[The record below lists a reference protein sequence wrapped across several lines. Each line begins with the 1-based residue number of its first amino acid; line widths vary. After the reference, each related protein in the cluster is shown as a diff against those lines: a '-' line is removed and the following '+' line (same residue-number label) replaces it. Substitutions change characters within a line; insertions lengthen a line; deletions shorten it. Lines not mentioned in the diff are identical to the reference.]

1 MSTLTL
7 ATICAALIWFALI
20 AYAVLGGADFGGGV
34 WDLLARG
41 SRAEKERAAIANA
54 LGPVWEANNVWLIFV
69 IVLTWTTFPIVY
81 AAIST
86 ALFIPLTLA
95 LVGIIFRGAAFG
107 FRSAYGRRIGAA
119 LAWGRV
125 FSVASVI
132 TPFLLGMVAG
142 AIAGGDIRVHGQEV
156 IANYWTTW
164 TTPFAFACG
173 AFALG
178 LCSVLAATYLTA
190 EAQMNGDRD
199 LIAIFLPRA
208 IIALEWSDWKSA
220 AALAGRRARRPGDSW
235 RADPWA
241 LPPGPHPCRGGDGAD
256 HRRMGR
262 RAVSIHGRAR
272 SDGPECGQPSLD
284 ADASDHLLADWPAD
298 PSAVTLVS
306 LRHLQ
311 DSHRRASPRDR
322 CLLRPLAATGAGGS
336 YRFTN
341 REQKRRDERPGWRR
355 ASSEAVI
362 RIVSRFMKYHT
373 AGVASAP
380 AALVFSWAVT
390 STARP
395 RFLPSLRRSRRA
407 PISQRA

>member
-119 LAWGRV
+119 QAWGRV

-208 IIALEWSDWKSA
+208 IIAGAVTAVLGAIA
-220 AALAGRRARRPGDSW
+220 AALARW
-235 RADPWA
+235 EDPLLWSGLIGKA
-241 LPPGPHPCRGGDGAD
+241 LPLSLGAVLVGLATAGALILGGYRLARILVAAETALIIGAWGVAQYPYMVVPD
-256 HRRMGR
+256 LTVQN
-262 RAVSIHGRAR
+262 A
-272 SDGPECGQPSLD
+272 
-284 ADASDHLLADWPAD
+284 
-298 PSAVTLVS
+298 
-306 LRHLQ
+306 
-311 DSHRRASPRDR
+311 ASPASTLTLAIISSLIG
-322 CLLRPLAATGAGGS
+322 LLIL
-336 YRFTN
+336 
-341 REQKRRDERPGWRR
+341 
-355 ASSEAVI
+355 
-362 RIVSRFMKYHT
+362 
-373 AGVASAP
+373 
-380 AALVFSWAVT
+380 
-390 STARP
+390 
-395 RFLPSLRRSRRA
+395 LPSLWYLFVIFKIPTGAHPRETAASFALSLQREQEDRVASPTESKSAEMNDQAGAEHRA
-407 PISQRA
+407 KQ

>member
-41 SRAEKERAAIANA
+41 PRAERERAAIASA

-119 LAWGRV
+119 QAWGYV

-132 TPFLLGMVAG
+132 TPFLLGMIAG
-142 AIAGGDIRVHGQEV
+142 AIAGGDIHVHGQEV
-156 IANYWTTW
+156 VANYWTTW

-178 LCSVLAATYLTA
+178 LCAVLAATYLTA
-190 EAQMNGDRD
+190 EAQTNGDHQM
-199 LIAIFLPRA
+199 LGVFLPRA
-208 IIALEWSDWKSA
+208 ILAGAVTAVIGAI
-220 AALAGRRARRPGDSW
+220 AALLARWEEPVLWAGLVGR
-235 RADPWA
+235 A
-241 LPPGPHPCRGGDGAD
+241 LPLSLGAVLVGLATAATLILGRYRLARMLVAAEAALIIAAWGVAQYPYLIVPDLTLQNAASPASTLTLAIICSLLGMLILLPALWYLFVIFKIPTGARPQETAASFALSLQQQEDGAPVKHD
-256 HRRMGR
+256 DRDG
-262 RAVSIHGRAR
+262 AR
-272 SDGPECGQPSLD
+272 SEE
-284 ADASDHLLADWPAD
+284 
-298 PSAVTLVS
+298 
-306 LRHLQ
+306 
-311 DSHRRASPRDR
+311 SPD
-322 CLLRPLAATGAGGS
+322 
-336 YRFTN
+336 
-341 REQKRRDERPGWRR
+341 
-355 ASSEAVI
+355 
-362 RIVSRFMKYHT
+362 T
-373 AGVASAP
+373 AK
-380 AALVFSWAVT
+380 
-390 STARP
+390 
-395 RFLPSLRRSRRA
+395 
-407 PISQRA
+407 

>member
-41 SRAEKERAAIANA
+41 PRAEKERAAIASA

-69 IVLTWTTFPIVY
+69 IVLSWTTFPIVY

-119 LAWGRV
+119 QAWGRV

-132 TPFLLGMVAG
+132 TPFVLGMVAG
-142 AIAGGDIRVHGQEV
+142 AIAGGDIHVHGQQV
-156 IANYWTTW
+156 VANYWTTW

-190 EAQMNGDRD
+190 EAQTNGDRQM
-199 LIAIFLPRA
+199 LGVFLPRA
-208 IIALEWSDWKSA
+208 ILAGAVTAVLGAI
-220 AALAGRRARRPGDSW
+220 AALLARWEEPLLWEGLVGK
-235 RADPWA
+235 A
-241 LPPGPHPCRGGDGAD
+241 LPLSLGAVIVGLATAGALILG
-256 HRRMGR
+256 RYRLARM
-262 RAVSIHGRAR
+262 
-272 SDGPECGQPSLD
+272 
-284 ADASDHLLADWPAD
+284 
-298 PSAVTLVS
+298 LVAAETA
-306 LRHLQ
+306 LIIGAWGVAQYPYLVVPDLTVQ
-311 DSHRRASPRDR
+311 NAASPASTLSLAII
-322 CLLRPLAATGAGGS
+322 CSLLGML
-336 YRFTN
+336 
-341 REQKRRDERPGWRR
+341 
-355 ASSEAVI
+355 I
-362 RIVSRFMKYHT
+362 
-373 AGVASAP
+373 
-380 AALVFSWAVT
+380 L
-390 STARP
+390 
-395 RFLPSLRRSRRA
+395 LPSLWYLFVIFKIPTGARPKETAASFA
-407 PISQRA
+407 LSLQQQEEQCTTTPEDAGAESSPAGQLPNEAE

>member
-86 ALFIPLTLA
+86 ALFIPLTVA

-119 LAWGRV
+119 QAWGYV

-142 AIAGGDIRVHGQEV
+142 AIAGGAIHVHGQEV
-156 IANYWTTW
+156 VANYWTTW

-190 EAQMNGDRD
+190 EAQTNGDHQ
-199 LIAIFLPRA
+199 LLGIFLSRA
-208 IIALEWSDWKSA
+208 ILAGAATALIGA
-220 AALAGRRARRPGDSW
+220 IAALLARWEEPVLWDGLVGR
-235 RADPWA
+235 A
-241 LPPGPHPCRGGDGAD
+241 LPLSLGAVLVGLATAGALIL
-256 HRRMGR
+256 GR
-262 RAVSIHGRAR
+262 SRLAR
-272 SDGPECGQPSLD
+272 ILVAAEAALIIAAWGVAQYPYLVVPDL
-284 ADASDHLLADWPAD
+284 
-298 PSAVTLVS
+298 TL
-306 LRHLQ
+306 Q
-311 DSHRRASPRDR
+311 NAASP
-322 CLLRPLAATGAGGS
+322 
-336 YRFTN
+336 
-341 REQKRRDERPGWRR
+341 
-355 ASSEAVI
+355 
-362 RIVSRFMKYHT
+362 
-373 AGVASAP
+373 
-380 AALVFSWAVT
+380 T
-390 STARP
+390 STLTLAIICSLLGMLIV
-395 RFLPSLRRSRRA
+395 LPSLWYLFVIFKIPTGAHPRETAASFA
-407 PISQRA
+407 LSLQQQEEEQCTTTPEDAGAESSSGGQLPNETE

>member
-7 ATICAALIWFALI
+7 ATICATLIWFALI

-41 SRAEKERAAIANA
+41 PRAEKERAAIASA

-95 LVGIIFRGAAFG
+95 LIGIVFRGAAFG

-119 LAWGRV
+119 QAWGYV

-142 AIAGGDIRVHGQEV
+142 AIVGGDIHVHGQEV
-156 IANYWTTW
+156 VANYWTTW

-190 EAQMNGDRD
+190 EAQTNGDHQM
-199 LIAIFLPRA
+199 LGVFLPRA
-208 IIALEWSDWKSA
+208 ILAGAVTAVIGAI
-220 AALAGRRARRPGDSW
+220 AALLARWEEPLLWDGLVGK
-235 RADPWA
+235 A
-241 LPPGPHPCRGGDGAD
+241 LPLSLGAILVGLATASALIL
-256 HRRMGR
+256 GR
-262 RAVSIHGRAR
+262 YRLAR
-272 SDGPECGQPSLD
+272 I
-284 ADASDHLLADWPAD
+284 
-298 PSAVTLVS
+298 LVAAETA
-306 LRHLQ
+306 LIIGAWGVAQYPYLIVPDLTVQ
-311 DSHRRASPRDR
+311 NAASPASTLTLAII
-322 CLLRPLAATGAGGS
+322 CSLLGML
-336 YRFTN
+336 
-341 REQKRRDERPGWRR
+341 
-355 ASSEAVI
+355 I
-362 RIVSRFMKYHT
+362 
-373 AGVASAP
+373 
-380 AALVFSWAVT
+380 L
-390 STARP
+390 
-395 RFLPSLRRSRRA
+395 LPSLWYLFVIFKIPTSARPQETAASFA
-407 PISQRA
+407 LSLQRQQDGAATQDGSEEA